1 MSEIAKGYGVAWLP
15 EPSFTET
22 DDAAEDAEDGNG
34 ADGGVAAGITG
45 GGNGTGKGA
54 ETEKKPEAEDKYVS
68 LDNSKDQADSKDAKA
83 EVPPPPA
90 GPEKD
95 AWSSAAPA
103 KKLSEEEELAK
114 RFERLK
120 KL

>member
-1 MSEIAKGYGVAWLP
+1 LSEIAKGYGVAWLP
-15 EPSFTET
+15 EPSFTDT

-34 ADGGVAAGITG
+34 ADGGVAAGISG
-45 GGNGTGKGA
+45 GGDGTGKSD
-54 ETEKKPEAEDKYVS
+54 ESVKKPEAEDKDVVE
-68 LDNSKDQADSKDAKA
+68 DKDQADSKIGKA
-83 EVPPPPA
+83 DVPPPPA